1 MKITINDIAKAA
13 NVAKSTVSKVLNDAP
28 SISEETKRRVRQV
41 MSEMNYTPSSIATQL
56 ARKSSFNV
64 GLLVDM
70 SRRDDFLNYFFYNI
84 IGGVE
89 SVIGP
94 LGYELTI
101 CNYHSHDNLQL
112 MNRFV
117 FNKRVDGFILDN
129 SLLTKQMAVTFN
141 EAGFPFI
148 SIGELPGFTDM
159 SWVDIDNQ
167 RGGELITEHLIFQGY
182 GRCAF
187 VGGEANEP
195 IFSKRLTG
203 FTEAL
208 AKYGKPFVNE
218 YIKPGYANE
227 VNGYKLMRELLSLE
241 TPPNA
246 VVCIN
251 NYTAFGALKAIHEH
265 KLKVPDEIGIV
276 TFDQFPLAAYTSPPL
291 TSLNIDTFEL
301 GVTAATMLMQRIH
314 GMERSW
320 ETKRMQPQ
328 LIIRESTR
336 RKS

>member
-1 MKITINDIAKAA
+1 MKVTINDIAKAA

-28 SISEETKRRVRQV
+28 TISDETKRRVRQV
-41 MSEMNYTPSSIATQL
+41 MSELNYSPSSMATQL
-56 ARKSSFNV
+56 SLKSSFNV

-70 SRRDDFLNYFFYNI
+70 SRRDDFLNHFFYNI
-84 IGGVE
+84 IGGLE

-101 CNYHSHDNLQL
+101 CNYHSYDCHQL

-117 FNKRVDGFILDN
+117 FNKRVDGFVLDN
-129 SLLTKQMAVTFN
+129 SLLTAQMAQTFN
-141 EAGFPFI
+141 DTGFPFI
-148 SIGELPGFTDM
+148 SLGELPGFTEM

-167 RGGELITEHLIFQGY
+167 RGGQLITEHLIFQGY
-182 GRCAF
+182 ERFAF

-195 IFSKRLTG
+195 ICTKRLSG
-203 FTEAL
+203 FTDAL
-208 AKYGKPFVNE
+208 EKHGKPIVND

-227 VNGYKLMRELLSLE
+227 TNGYKLMRELLSLE

-251 NYTAFGALKAIHEH
+251 NYTAFGAMKAIHEH

-276 TFDQFPLAAYTSPPL
+276 TFDQFPLAAYTAPPL

-320 ETKRMQPQ
+320 ETKRLQPQ
-328 LIIRESTR
+328 LTIRESSR
-336 RKS
+336 RK